1 MGKIIDLT
9 KEKQKSQPISNMFDE
24 SMGLYTDDDFIK
36 ASVDDITGEICE
48 TFGAGQDS
56 PMHYIIL
63 GFVMACVYTA
73 AT

>member
-36 ASVDDITGEICE
+36 TCITIKPSNK
-48 TFGAGQDS
+48 Q
-56 PMHYIIL
+56 
-63 GFVMACVYTA
+63 V
-73 AT
+73 